1 MAKMNY
7 SQQSL
12 IKLFKSGEFPGEVGI
27 PKHIETV
34 ISNVFIFDKKVYKFY
49 KNDNEFFNKGFRN
62 LAPKNGRFDFTKRDF
77 KWNNSLSPTIY
88 LEAVGVKVKNEK
100 IVIVKNEEDAEEI
113 VIVMN
118 RVNTDDLL
126 FEKLMR
132 GEISEDESFLMGK
145 QLAESL
151 KNAQKKLDGNH
162 NFYEKFEMRV
172 SDLRDWIKSVSEFI
186 SEEESKEYCDFLE
199 VFRKDNREWFEKG
212 LSEELVHGGDMHS
225 HNAVFTDG
233 TLYLM
238 DTFPPKEEWI
248 VDHRL
253 IPLYRVGADIWAL
266 SGNRNLFESF
276 VKGYEAGSGTK
287 VNRLLDDLYIIYA
300 SAIMVSYLYMLQRTD
315 KEKRESAERFHKFIR
330 EYFSDKKLKVS

>member
-1 MAKMNY
+1 MDY
-7 SQQSL
+7 SQKPL
-12 IKLFKSGEFPGEVGI
+12 IELFKKGDFSNQTGT

-34 ISNVFIFDKKVYKFY
+34 ISNVFIFDKTVYKFY
-49 KNDNEFFNKGFRN
+49 KNDNEFFNKGFRD
-62 LAPKNGRFDFTKRDF
+62 LAPKDSRFDFTKRDF

-88 LEAVGVKVKNEK
+88 LETIGVKVDDGK
-100 IVIVKNEEDAEEI
+100 IVIVQNQEDAEEI

-132 GEISEDESFLMGK
+132 GEISRDESFLMGK

-151 KNAQKKLDGNH
+151 KKAQVKLDGNH

-199 VFRKDNREWFEKG
+199 AFRKDHKDLFEKEM
-212 LSEELVHGGDMHS
+212 SEELVHGGDMHS

-233 TLYLM
+233 NLYLM
-238 DTFPPKEEWI
+238 DTFPPKEEWL

-266 SGNRNLFESF
+266 SGNKDLFESF
-276 VKGYEAGSGTK
+276 IKGYEEGSGSK

-300 SAIMVSYLYMLQRTD
+300 SGIMVSYLYMLQRTD
-315 KEKRESAERFHKFIR
+315 KEKKESAERFHKFIKD
-330 EYFSDKKLKVS
+330 YFSNKKLRVS

>member
-1 MAKMNY
+1 MQMEY
-7 SQQSL
+7 SQKSL
-12 IKLFKSGEFPGEVGI
+12 IELFKKGDFPGQTSA

-49 KNDNEFFNKGFRN
+49 KNDNEFFNKGFRD
-62 LAPKNGRFDFTKRDF
+62 LAPKDSRFDFTKRDF

-88 LEAVGVKVKNEK
+88 LEIINVKVEDGK
-100 IVIVKNEEDAEEI
+100 IVIVEKQEDAEEI

-132 GEISEDESFLMGK
+132 GEVSEDESFLMGK
-145 QLAESL
+145 QFAESL
-151 KNAQKKLDGNH
+151 KGAQVKLDGKH
-162 NFYEKFEMRV
+162 NFYNKFEVRI

-199 VFRKDNREWFEKG
+199 AFRKENKNLFENEM
-212 LSEELVHGGDMHS
+212 SEDLVHGGDMHS
-225 HNAVFTDG
+225 HNAVFTG
-233 TLYLM
+233 GNLYLM
-238 DTFPPKEEWI
+238 DTFPPKEEWL
-248 VDHRL
+248 VDHKL

-266 SGNRNLFESF
+266 SGNQDLFEAF
-276 VKGYEAGSGTK
+276 VRGYEEGSNTK
-287 VNRLLDDLYIIYA
+287 VNRFLDDLYIIYA

-315 KEKRESAERFHKFIR
+315 EEKKESAKRFHEFIR
-330 EYFSDKKLKVS
+330 EYFKKSKPRKS